1 MFLKLQELREAFEE
15 ESKATGRTRL
25 LLTIAVPA
33 GIEWITKGFDIPVI
47 NR

>member
-1 MFLKLQELREAFEE
+1 MQELSEAFDD
-15 ESKATGRTRL
+15 ESRSTGRTRL

-33 GIEWITKGFDIPVI
+33 GIEWIQKGFDIPVI